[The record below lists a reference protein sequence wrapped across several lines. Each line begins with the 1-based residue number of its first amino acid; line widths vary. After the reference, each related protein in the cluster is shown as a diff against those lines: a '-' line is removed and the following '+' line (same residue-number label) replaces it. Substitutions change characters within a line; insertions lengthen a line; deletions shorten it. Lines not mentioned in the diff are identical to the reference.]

1 MCPKNY
7 QIWLRHFKDKSKNV
21 HWPRFFGPCYTF
33 ITTNTVSQANF
44 HSTKK
49 NSLLSFS
56 LVVGRE
62 FVKEFAVDFH
72 EGLEYIVDERY
83 DRLVPVFFWD
93 PIQRRKHDRQD
104 HCRVFF
110 NQAHNVLVVPVVQC
124 PLGHLQHHIEMLL
137 IGRCHKTSCLTRPKI

>member
-1 MCPKNY
+1 MCTG
-7 QIWLRHFKDKSKNV
+7 LAFLDHA
-21 HWPRFFGPCYTF
+21 
-33 ITTNTVSQANF
+33 TNNVSQANF

-83 DRLVPVFFWD
+83 DRLVPVFF
-93 PIQRRKHDRQD
+93 
-104 HCRVFF
+104 
-110 NQAHNVLVVPVVQC
+110 
-124 PLGHLQHHIEMLL
+124 
-137 IGRCHKTSCLTRPKI
+137 